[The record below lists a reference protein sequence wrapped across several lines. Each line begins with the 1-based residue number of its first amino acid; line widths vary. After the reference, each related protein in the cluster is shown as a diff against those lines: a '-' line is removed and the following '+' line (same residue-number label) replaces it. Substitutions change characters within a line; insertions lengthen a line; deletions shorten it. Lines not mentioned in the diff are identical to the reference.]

1 MDKRKVIVLD
11 TYRQGN
17 SDYLVLK
24 DINSDTV
31 VNVKRSVLKTEMQNN
46 RVEVLNM
53 KIRSD
58 GKLFFDNSFE
68 EKTFICLYVKILIV

>member
-31 VNVKRSVLKTEMQNN
+31 VNVKRSVLKTEMQN
-46 RVEVLNM
+46 
-53 KIRSD
+53 K
-58 GKLFFDNSFE
+58 K
-68 EKTFICLYVKILIV
+68 